1 VRPLAAFD
9 DAAIWRYH
17 NHQMEKTMT
26 KMTTKG
32 AIRAKTTAAPSVFE
46 TMSNLLGT
54 PLGSDA
60 DTLRLVRHGVPV
72 RAYKSLQKRMGVPIS
87 LLGAETTLRRR
98 VKEQKMFSPRESER
112 MVRLARV
119 FAQSVDLFGS
129 EERARKWLNT
139 PTTWAP
145 DEAPTTPL
153 ELIADSESGARLIE
167 GKILRTL
174 HGMF

>member
-1 VRPLAAFD
+1 
-9 DAAIWRYH
+9 
-17 NHQMEKTMT
+17 
-26 KMTTKG
+26 MTTIMSKT
-32 AIRAKTTAAPSVFE
+32 ADVRAKTAEAPSVFE
-46 TMSNLLGT
+46 TMSNLLGS

-60 DTLRLVRHGVPV
+60 DTLRLVRNGVPV
-72 RAYKSLQKRMGVPIS
+72 RAYKALQKRMGVPFS

-98 VKEQKMFSPRESER
+98 VKEQKMFSTRESER

-119 FAQSVDLFGS
+119 FAQAVDLFGS
-129 EERARKWLNT
+129 EERARNWLKA

-145 DEAPTTPL
+145 DEASTTPL